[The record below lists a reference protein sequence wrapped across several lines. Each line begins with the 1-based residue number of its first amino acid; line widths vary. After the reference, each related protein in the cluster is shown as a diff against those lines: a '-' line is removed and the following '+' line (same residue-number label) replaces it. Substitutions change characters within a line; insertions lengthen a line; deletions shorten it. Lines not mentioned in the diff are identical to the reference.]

1 MQNSFKKPSCPF
13 FSCGPT
19 RKSPSFSMQNLDTKL
34 LERNHRSTYFLSKLK
49 ELVDKTKSI
58 LDIPDDYKVILTP
71 ASATGAIELG
81 LWNMISKLPVNALVF
96 DHFSLD
102 RAILLCNELKLK
114 DTNVYFLNNFLQ
126 GKTNNLFAKE
136 VKTHNLQT
144 SACNV
149 FNLLDFNNN
158 DTVLT
163 LCGTSMACE
172 LKNLQ
177 SIPKDRKGL
186 VFADATS
193 YVFCQKI
200 PWQSL
205 DVIAWSLQK
214 ALGGEPS
221 LGVLV
226 LSPKAIERING
237 FKPSFP
243 CPKVYNIRDSKG
255 KLNNSL
261 LDTGNPIITYSG
273 FVLADCLLAI
283 NHFHKYGID
292 YFCNKVQQNFNT
304 FENFAKNSDIFT
316 FMVED
321 KSYRSLNVAYLK
333 IKDSFFNNLNSQN
346 QELFVNQICNLLE
359 SKQLAYDIKSYRK
372 AGLGIRFWIGPLIE
386 AFDIKILCKNLEL
399 AYLCTKN
406 QFIN

>member
-19 RKSPSFSMQNLDTKL
+19 RKPPNWSITNLDTKL
-34 LERNHRSTYFLSKLK
+34 LERNHRSQYFLSKLK
-49 ELVDKTKSI
+49 ELVDKTKTL
-58 LDIPDDYKVILTP
+58 LDIPSDYKVLLTP

-81 LWNMISKLPVNALVF
+81 IWNAVSKLPVNALVF
-96 DHFSLD
+96 DYFSLD
-102 RAILLCNELKLK
+102 RANLLCNELKLHN
-114 DTNVYFLNNFLQ
+114 TNVYFLNNFLQ
-126 GKTNNLFAKE
+126 GKNNNLFTKE
-136 VKTHNLQT
+136 VKTHNLKA
-144 SACNV
+144 SALDV
-149 FNLLDFNNN
+149 FNLLDFDNN

-163 LCGTSMACE
+163 LCGTSEAVE
-172 LKNLQ
+172 FKNLTG
-177 SIPKDRKGL
+177 IPKNRKGL

-193 YVFCQKI
+193 YAFCQKL

-205 DVIAWSLQK
+205 DVTAWSLQK

-226 LSPKAIERING
+226 LSKKAIERINS

-243 CPKVYNIRDSKG
+243 CPKVYNLRDSKG
-255 KLNNSL
+255 KLNTSF
-261 LDTGNPIITYSG
+261 LDTGNPFITYSG
-273 FVLADCLLAI
+273 LVLADCLFAI
-283 NHFHKYGID
+283 NYLQTQGID
-292 YFCNKVQQNFNT
+292 CFYNKVIQNFNT
-304 FENFAKNSDIFT
+304 FENFAKSSNIFT

-333 IKDSFFNNLNSQN
+333 IKDSFFNSLNSHN
-346 QELFVNQICNLLE
+346 QDLFITKMCNLLE

-372 AGLGIRFWIGPLIE
+372 SSLGIRFWIGPLIE
-386 AFDIKILCKNLEL
+386 AKDITILCKNLEL